1 MSEQTKKRL
10 WERLRLGDIPIT
22 VVSVAAV
29 GGFFALKGFESY
41 PEGFSSFPYALD
53 PLYYVVMVF
62 THSEPSQYLGNMYFL
77 VPAGILL
84 TYLTNNRKVLYVITV
99 SHIPTVTLC
108 ATIGMD
114 VVGAGAAAYGILAAV
129 LVRTTWFCAE
139 DYSGALR
146 VASSIAVVALAGAGL
161 VSLVMVSGAPQVAYI
176 IPLSGFVL
184 GGTFESLRVIYT
196 FGYSEPEGSS
206 IPDDI
211 YFKAPIFR
219 SRWENMADNPEEAKK
234 IEERY
239 SERDAA
245 PDDTYAGSRGR
256 SRKK

>member
-1 MSEQTKKRL
+1 ML
-10 WERLRLGDIPIT
+10 RLRNLPVT
-22 VVSVAAV
+22 VGFIALVS
-29 GGFFALKGFESY
+29 GFFVRVGFDSY
-41 PEGFSSFPYALD
+41 PEGLSTFPYILD
-53 PLYYVVMVF
+53 PFFYFGTLF
-62 THSEPSQYLGNMYFL
+62 THSGMSHYLSNMYFL

-84 TYLTNNRKVLYVITV
+84 TYLTSNRKVLYVVLV
-99 SHIPTVTLC
+99 SHLPTAAVC
-108 ATIGMD
+108 ATID
-114 VVGAGAAAYGILAAV
+114 LTALGAGAAAYGILAAV